1 MKEKGQRITKTVPV
15 PDIEKNPN
23 RAYSADEPSNALALN
38 QNAGPAEDAY
48 SKQKTHDD
56 ENLTLKEKGHQIT
69 KTVPVPDLEIN
80 PKRAYSADEPSN
92 ALALNQKKGPEE
104 EAYARQKTHDD

>member
-1 MKEKGQRITKTVPV
+1 M
-15 PDIEKNPN
+15 
-23 RAYSADEPSNALALN
+23 ALN
-38 QNAGPAEDAY
+38 QKKGPEEDAY
-48 SKQKTHDD
+48 KRQKEHDD

-92 ALALNQKKGPEE
+92 AFALTQV
-104 EAYARQKTHDD
+104 T